1 MFERIVVGA
10 AQSETARTAVEQAAE
25 LASLADG
32 ELHLVLAFDPYWDR
46 IEPEELRATKEA
58 KAYLASLVESL
69 GTPIA
74 KPVHTH
80 PRPGDA
86 AEAILTLAREIDADL
101 IVVGSRGMHGAGRVL
116 GSVPNSVAHHAE
128 CSVLVTYTG

>member
-10 AQSETARTAVEQAAE
+10 ARSETAMTAVEQAAE
-25 LASLADG
+25 LASSADG

-69 GTPIA
+69 KTPLS
-74 KPVHTH
+74 KPVHAH

-86 AEAILTLAREIDADL
+86 AEAILTVAREIDADL

-116 GSVPNSVAHHAE
+116 GSVPNSVTHHAE